1 MASRIKDYSKELSS
15 FAMIVIIASLL
26 IAIIRF
32 VSIKIFTNR
41 LSTVEFGTL
50 SLALSIVEFLSM
62 FISLGFQS
70 SLVRYIVQYKERG
83 EFQSLSKL
91 IPTTLLIII
100 LFGLT
105 VSAVLVLISSP
116 ILSLRLFDSPRYFSI
131 IIIISFLSI
140 LSALNL
146 ILNGIIRAQKKG
158 KLYFLLNVTHF
169 YLGYVT
175 AIVLIIFSDL
185 SILGILL
192 GLSFGAF
199 ISLLIVFPTSIKKW
213 GFGSFSKL
221 ELKRLLKYGTPQSV
235 AAVVN
240 TAYLFMF
247 FYFIYQFVGSEEL
260 AFFYIGQSIVAPMVL
275 LETGLSM
282 AYIPTIFQIWE
293 RKQFDVLIKFVNK
306 ILKLFLI
313 FSIGIVLV
321 FLVLAPFFIEIV
333 SNELYAINST
343 VVVPFLLI
351 EIVFRALIT
360 INCFGASIKEKMHI
374 IAYMHGIS
382 RIVALFIFFLL
393 LPSWGILGASIAFM
407 AGSIVFFVLTF
418 AVSQHFVKIKYHLIP
433 LIKIFLALIPG
444 TIGVLI
450 INSQNSI
457 FNLCIS
463 LIPFFAILLLSKTF
477 TLKELKEILK
487 TIF

>member
-1 MASRIKDYSKELSS
+1 MASRIKDYGKELSA
-15 FAMIVIIASLL
+15 FAIVVIIASLL
-26 IAIIRF
+26 IVIIRLI
-32 VSIKIFTNR
+32 SIKIFTNR

-50 SLALSIVEFLSM
+50 SLVLSIVGFLSM

-70 SLVRYIVQYKERG
+70 SLIRYIVQYEEKG
-83 EFQSLSKL
+83 EFQSLSNM
-91 IPTTLLIII
+91 IPTTLLTIIS
-100 LFGLT
+100 FGLT

-116 ILSLRLFDSPRYFSI
+116 ILNFKLFDSPRYFSI
-131 IIIISFLSI
+131 IIVISFLSI
-140 LSALNL
+140 LSAINL
-146 ILNGIIRAQKKG
+146 IVNGIIRAQKKG
-158 KLYFLLNVTHF
+158 KLYLILNVTNF
-169 YLGYVT
+169 YLGYGV

-185 SILGILL
+185 NILGILI

-199 ISLLIVFPTSIKKW
+199 ISILIVFPPSLKKW
-213 GFGSFSKL
+213 GFGGFSKL
-221 ELKRLLKYGTPQSV
+221 ELKKLLKYGTPQSV
-235 AAVVN
+235 ATVVN
-240 TAYLFMF
+240 TAYLFVF

-260 AFFYIGQSIVAPMVL
+260 AFFYIGQSIVTPMVL

-282 AYIPTIFQIWE
+282 AYIPTVFQIWE
-293 RKQFDVLIKFVNK
+293 RNQFDVLTKFVNK

-313 FSIGIVLV
+313 FSIGTV
-321 FLVLAPFFIEIV
+321 FMFFVLAPFFIEIV
-333 SNELYAINST
+333 SNELYAINSA
-343 VVVPFLLI
+343 VIVPFLLI
-351 EIVFRALIT
+351 EIIFRALRT
-360 INCFGASIKEKMHI
+360 ISCFGASIKEKMHI

-382 RIVALFIFFLL
+382 RIIALVIFFLL

-407 AGSIVFFVLTF
+407 SGSIVFFVLTF
-418 AVSQHFVKIKYHLIP
+418 VVSQHFVKIKYHLVP

-463 LIPFFAILLLSKTF
+463 LIPFFVILLLSKTF
-477 TLKELKEILK
+477 TFKELKEILK